1 MAAVQTGD
9 AFKTTVE
16 SFNRVGNLAAK
27 ASNASVHPELFTE
40 EGEKQLHE
48 AWNRTNEEYR
58 KALSQHDAAEAL
70 AIASAWKEAITAFFD
85 SVMVMAEDEAV
96 RANRL
101 ALLAAID
108 RDLKGFAD
116 FSKLVLV

>member
-1 MAAVQTGD
+1 MKAVLSGEE
-9 AFKTTVE
+9 FKTTVE

-40 EGEKQLHE
+40 DGERQLFD
-48 AWNRTNEEYR
+48 AWNQTNAAYR
-58 KALSQHDAAEAL
+58 DALAKHNAEEAL
-70 AIASAWKEAITAFFD
+70 ATASAWKAAITVFFD
-85 SVMVMAEDEAV
+85 SVMVMAEDEAI

-108 RDLKGFAD
+108 QDLKGFAD
-116 FSKLVLV
+116 FSKLVG